1 MSTNSRT
8 YDFVNH
14 SYDYRPNWT
23 PFGFVT
29 IINFYQK
36 TNRRVMSSKDH
47 RSVVKEFIIFCIL
60 KRTQTRIFSRE
71 KNLYHPIKLMLF
83 QIVFVDL

>member
-23 PFGFVT
+23 PLISVT
-29 IINFYQK
+29 IINFIKRQIDELCLQK
-36 TNRRVMSSKDH
+36 K
-47 RSVVKEFIIFCIL
+47 
-60 KRTQTRIFSRE
+60 KRC
-71 KNLYHPIKLMLF
+71 HPIKLMLF